1 MRKKFIINLIFLVS
15 LNLLIKPF
23 WIFGIDITVQ
33 NTVGASEYGFYF
45 ALFNFSLLL
54 NIFLDLGITN
64 FNNRNIARHNQ
75 LLSKHFSNIVG
86 LKFLLGVFY
95 LLLIL
100 IGAFFI
106 DYNSRQIKFL
116 LVLAGNQFLLSLI
129 LYIRSNISGL
139 LLFKTDSILSV
150 LDRLLMIIIV
160 GYLLLNYSE
169 TFKIDWLIYS
179 QSASYIVTAI
189 IAFFIVKAKSIGL
202 QLNFNFK
209 FFLVILR
216 KSYPYALLVLLMTS
230 YTRIDSVMIERLLE
244 DGATQAGIY
253 AHGFRILDAAS
264 QYALLF
270 SILLLPMFA
279 KMLVNK
285 ENVARLLK
293 ISFLLLVIPAIIIAV
308 NLFFYKTDIIYVL
321 YEDHIAESSKVFGIL
336 ILGFVPIATSYI
348 FGTLL
353 TANGNLKELNIMAG
367 TGVILNLILNLILIP
382 NFKAYGAAIASL
394 ATQTLCAGLQ
404 VYIAHKVFGI
414 KPRFKILAMIFAFIL
429 WIILSAY
436 ISNEYIINR
445 PIAFSVTMIIGI
457 LSAFAFKLI
466 DLKTLYKIIKYEKT

>member
-1 MRKKFIINLIFLVS
+1 M
-15 LNLLIKPF
+15 IKPF

-95 LLLIL
+95 FLLIL

-129 LYIRSNISGL
+129 LYMRSNISGL
-139 LLFKTDSILSV
+139 QLFKTDSILSV

-179 QSASYIVTAI
+179 QSASYIFTAI
-189 IAFFIVKAKSIGL
+189 VAFFIVKAKSIGL

-264 QYALLF
+264 QYAFLF

-285 ENVARLLK
+285 ENIARLLK

-367 TGVILNLILNLILIP
+367 TGVILNLILNFILIP

-394 ATQTLCAGLQ
+394 ATQTLSAGLQ
-404 VYIAHKVFGI
+404 VYIAHKVFGF
-414 KPRFKILAMIFAFIL
+414 KPRYKILAVIFAFIL

-445 PIAFSVTMIIGI
+445 PIAFTVTMIVGI